1 MTRKLFLAY
10 LAITLGPLALAMAVW
25 AVRDALRRLPAS
37 RGWRPGVP
45 RDGSEESLERAVE
58 EVRASEG

>member
-10 LAITLGPLALAMAVW
+10 LAITLGPLALAMAAWV
-25 AVRDALRRLPAS
+25 VRDALRRLPAAK
-37 RGWRPGVP
+37 GWRPGGR
-45 RDGSEESLERAVE
+45 RDGSEETLERTVE